1 MSVEKL
7 DYTSRARRIT
17 FKYPLFTH
25 LSIQI
30 NFWILAHISFVVIH
44 YLILRSFMTT
54 ANFVMVDT
62 LASGFLLAVILGLLF
77 GISFGMIEYYLE
89 NRFFRR
95 KSLGR
100 VLILKAILSIIV
112 SLVLFYIIRYVLFV
126 QFIAPIV
133 NLSKIKLNDESW
145 RYIFYLF
152 LIQTSFMNIIISFIN
167 QMNKKFGP
175 GILLPL
181 LLGKYRNPR
190 EEERIFM
197 FMDLQSSTTIAES
210 LGHIKYSAFIQ
221 ESFMDINDVVP
232 KFRAEIY
239 QYVGDEIVIS
249 WTVSEGLRKSSCVA
263 FYFACEAQFNKRA
276 IEYTNEYGIVPKFK
290 AGLHLG
296 KVTAVEI
303 GEIKRDIAYH
313 GDTLNTAAR
322 IQSVCNDHGKYL
334 LASKEIVDCANITEQ
349 YMVESMGEV
358 LLKGKRNLVEI
369 MSIEQC

>member
-1 MSVEKL
+1 
-7 DYTSRARRIT
+7 
-17 FKYPLFTH
+17 
-25 LSIQI
+25 
-30 NFWILAHISFVVIH
+30 
-44 YLILRSFMTT
+44 MTT
-54 ANFVMVDT
+54 ANFVMGDT
-62 LASGFLLAVILGLLF
+62 LASSFLLAVILGILF

-100 VLILKAILSIIV
+100 VMILKAILSLIV
-112 SLVLFYIIRYVLFV
+112 SLMLFYIIRYVLFV
-126 QFIAPIV
+126 RFIAPVV
-133 NLSKIKLNDESW
+133 NLSNIRLNDESW

-249 WTVSEGLRKSSCVA
+249 WTVSEGLRESSCIA
-263 FYFACEAQFNKRA
+263 FYFACEAQFNKKA
-276 IEYTNEYGIVPKFK
+276 IDYTNEYGIVPKFK

-334 LASKEIVDCANITEQ
+334 LASKEMIDCAKVTKQ
-349 YMVESMGEV
+349 YVVQSMGEV